1 MLNLLEIRLLTFSGP
16 ESILWRKLMSDLTF
30 FCIFAGTVAITVLW
44 WWVQRPLLARRW
56 VYVVT
61 LGTIVAAGMAAY
73 FLPPVWPEMRVAA
86 LLLAMCMINAFWWML
101 ATEGANEP
109 RCRRL
114 ARLAILP
121 AREVSVAC
129 VPCDL
134 SAEVLARN
142 ISERL
147 QEPESVNGGGLV
159 AEYEDDYRNWD
170 LALYPT
176 PGESWLLLMW
186 TYDDFELRD
195 REVAA
200 ICARYGIPFTSELKG
215 RMANALC
222 VSRDG
227 RLDIY
232 PAPAR
237 EDVEIVLKQ
246 ICC

>member
-1 MLNLLEIRLLTFSGP
+1 
-16 ESILWRKLMSDLTF
+16 MSDLTF
-30 FCIFAGTVAITVLW
+30 YCIFAGIVAITVLW
-44 WWVQRPLLARRW
+44 WWVQRPLLARKW
-56 VYVVT
+56 VYAVT
-61 LGTIVAAGMAAY
+61 LGTIVAAGLVAY
-73 FLPPVWPEMRVAA
+73 FLPAGWVEMRFAA
-86 LLLAMCMINAFWWML
+86 CLLAMCMINAFWWML
-101 ATEGANEP
+101 CTEGVNEP
-109 RCRRL
+109 RCRHL

-176 PGESWLLLMW
+176 PGASWLLLMW

-200 ICARYGIPFTSELKG
+200 ICVRYDIPFTTELKG

-222 VSRDG
+222 FCRGG

-232 PAPAR
+232 PAHAR

-246 ICC
+246 IC